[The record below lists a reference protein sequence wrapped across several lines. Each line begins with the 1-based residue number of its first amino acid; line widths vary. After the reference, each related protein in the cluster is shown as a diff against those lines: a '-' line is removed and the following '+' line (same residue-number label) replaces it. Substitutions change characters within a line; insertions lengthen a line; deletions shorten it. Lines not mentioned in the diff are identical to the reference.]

1 MSTTDNRTS
10 ILRILPQ
17 VTSDSVI
24 THGEQQFAHDTGVTQ
39 HDLVAAEIAAE
50 RLAADSREVRH
61 MSSVSLESQDLGRAL
76 VVVVD
81 DRAAHGEDATLIGPL
96 VGELLTEA
104 GFHVDATVAVSAD
117 EVEIR
122 NALNTAVIGGVDLVI
137 SVGGVGVRPRDVT
150 PEATAGLLDRNLRGI
165 EEAVRSSGLAAG
177 AADAG
182 LSRGVA
188 GMSGQTL
195 VVNLASSRAAVR
207 DGMATVTPLAKQII
221 ESISEF

>member
-1 MSTTDNRTS
+1 MTDDNRAT
-10 ILRILPQ
+10 ILRILP
-17 VTSDSVI
+17 
-24 THGEQQFAHDTGVTQ
+24 EPPAADTLDDELASIGLGVSAQ
-39 HDLVAAEIAAE
+39 DVAAADRAAE
-50 RLAADSREVRH
+50 QLSAGSREDDR
-61 MSSVSLESQDLGRAL
+61 MTSVSLESSDLGRAL

-81 DRAAHGEDATLIGPL
+81 DRAAHGEDQTLVGPL

-104 GFHVDATVAVSAD
+104 GFHVDATIAVAAD

-122 NALNTAVIGGVDLVI
+122 NALNTAVIGGVDLVV

-150 PEATAGLLDRNLRGI
+150 PEATSGLIDRRLPGI

-177 AADAG
+177 ASDAG

-207 DGMATVTPLAKQII
+207 DGMATVTPLAERII
-221 ESISEF
+221 SSLTEL